1 MTVGES
7 AERIYGLLREALS
20 DQAGRRQ
27 AAENALRDAENGID
41 YFASLAMITVAS
53 DEDAE
58 TQVRWLAAVCGKN
71 AVWRSWRR
79 NVRKNG
85 VTEDERSFV
94 RDTLLSAI
102 GEKHST
108 IATQI
113 SVWIANIA
121 RSDFPTYWPSLINDL
136 CDAVRLQDQVIM
148 LHALVTLDMVLKQLA
163 SRRLMSDRNSL
174 YQVAPKIFAI
184 LHDHFISHLQ
194 MLVANQTMPQ
204 MLQTSFRVVERC
216 LKSFR
221 RLLEYGCRTIDHLP
235 LVSSV
240 FTKLL
245 QLPEVFMRGAAG
257 GTDMQ
262 VRLSHLAAK
271 LIRSTQE
278 HHPIGFQPFL
288 SSFMELYFQ
297 TIVSFDFTVSADR
310 VCYQAALFI
319 RNILSSMS
327 YDISYV
333 NIVRFNEGKRANVP
347 SPEGISG
354 DGCRHIVLSF
364 FDENRV
370 NVLIEAMISKIF
382 TLSER
387 ELETWASDPE
397 ALVQEEEAAD
407 WGTES
412 LRHECEEIFKI
423 LLLRDK
429 ARVVPM
435 ILQLTESIPNDKPLL
450 LDACYRAVGRAVY
463 DVQGAFDFEVWL
475 NGRLRNILCA
485 DCSNNLGERIIQA
498 RTAWLVGQFVEQ
510 LTRDSRLVV
519 TPLLVR
525 LMSVTDGDRVVA
537 LTAAKALQML
547 VDDMGFHSGDFAP
560 HLETCII
567 SSFRL
572 VFAADTAATKR
583 DLIGIVSSII
593 ERSRPQFVIP
603 VINLIATSLP
613 GLWQQGQSPISIVN
627 NHSSMGDYRLSPEN
641 GMDSGDKNLLRTS
654 IVTLLTTVCRK
665 TGSAALQS
673 QAMRKTVF
681 EVIDFAVDLG
691 KGKGGH
697 FMMEEGCELWTVVV
711 SSSKEYSQE
720 LAMLFPKTLAI
731 LGLDFDNLKE
741 VFRLMEEY
749 ALVGKEQFMTQYGG
763 SMLQTLEKV
772 LDSVK
777 ERGCLA
783 AIEIMDLLLQ
793 LFPTDGVRF
802 IGRVLRVCMDKVLSR
817 QEGQVMTS
825 AFVALLARA
834 CVINVADLES
844 LVLEG
849 NELVTVQLVDS
860 LINCVDSVYKLHR
873 RKLVVLAVCG
883 LAKRY
888 RESPNVQQRVPAV
901 LNAVV
906 QVLAEERTRRPM
918 PRNQDFNNFL
928 ARFGEEGKLEQSEED
943 AAPEELPGARRRKAL
958 ADCDV
963 LRRVNLR
970 DACVDLLKG
979 LRAIGE
985 DQYKTIIGLT
995 DGHVLQQLESLAQ
1008 SNY

>member
-1 MTVGES
+1 MTVEES

-20 DQAGRRQ
+20 DQGERRR
-27 AAENALRDAENGID
+27 AAEIALRDAENGID

-58 TQVRWLAAVCGKN
+58 IHVRWLAALCGKN

-136 CDAVRLQDQVIM
+136 CDFVREQDQAVM

-163 SRRLMSDRNSL
+163 SRRLASDRNSL

-194 MLVANQTMPQ
+194 NLVANQAVPQ
-204 MLQTSFRVVERC
+204 MLQTSFCVVERC

-221 RLLEYGCRTIDHLP
+221 RLLEYGCRTIDNLP

-240 FTKLL
+240 FAKLL
-245 QLPEVFMRGAAG
+245 QLSDVFMRGAAG
-257 GTDMQ
+257 GTEMQ
-262 VRLSHLAAK
+262 IRLSHLAAK

-288 SSFMELYFQ
+288 SAFMELYYQ
-297 TIVSFDFTVSADR
+297 TIVSFDFAVSADR

-319 RNILSSMS
+319 HNILSSIS
-327 YDISYV
+327 YDISYA
-333 NIVRFNEGKRANVP
+333 NIIRFNKDKRLNA
-347 SPEGISG
+347 SPPHSVSAE
-354 DGCRHIVLSF
+354 GCRHVVLSF

-370 NVLIEAMISKIF
+370 NSLIEAMISKIF
-382 TLSER
+382 ILSEK

-397 ALVQEEEAAD
+397 ALVREEEAAD

-429 ARVVPM
+429 SRIVPM
-435 ILQLTESIPNDKPLL
+435 ILRLTESVPRDKPLL

-475 NGRLRNILCA
+475 SGRLKNILCA
-485 DCSNNLGERIIQA
+485 DCSSDLGERIIQA

-510 LTRDSRLVV
+510 LTRDSRIVV

-525 LMSVTDGDRVVA
+525 LMNVTDGDRVIA

-560 HLETCII
+560 HLEKCVIA
-567 SSFRL
+567 SFRL
-572 VFAADTAATKR
+572 VFAVDTAATKR
-583 DLIGIVSSII
+583 DLMGIVASII

-603 VINLIATSLP
+603 IIDLIATSLP
-613 GLWQQGQSPISIVN
+613 ELWRHEYGSSPIMN
-627 NHSSMGDYRLSPEN
+627 NHSAIENYDTSPQN
-641 GMDSGDKNLLRTS
+641 GMNPGDENLLRTS

-665 TGSAALQS
+665 TGPAALQS
-673 QAMRKTVF
+673 VAMRKTVF
-681 EVIDFAVDLG
+681 EIIDFAVDLG
-691 KGKGGH
+691 KGRGGH
-697 FMMEEGCELWTVVV
+697 FMMEEGCELWTVVA
-711 SSSKEYSQE
+711 SSSEEYSQE
-720 LAMLFPKTLAI
+720 LVVLFPRTMAI
-731 LGLDFDNLKE
+731 LGVDFDNLKE

-749 ALVGKEQFMTQYGG
+749 ALVGKEQFMNQYGG
-763 SMLQTLEKV
+763 QMLQTLEKV
-772 LDSVK
+772 LDAVK

-793 LFPTDGVRF
+793 LFPKEGVRF
-802 IGRVLRVCMDKVLSR
+802 IGRVLRICLEKVLSR
-817 QEGQVMTS
+817 QEGQVLAS
-825 AFVALLARA
+825 AYVALLARA
-834 CVINVADLES
+834 CMVNIADVES
-844 LVLEG
+844 LVLEA
-849 NELVTVQLVDS
+849 NELTAVQLVDS
-860 LINCVDSVYKLHR
+860 LIGCVDSVYRLQR

-883 LAKRY
+883 LTKRY
-888 RESPNVQQRVPAV
+888 SASTEVQQRVPAV

-928 ARFGEEGKLEQSEED
+928 ARFGEEGKLERSEED
-943 AAPEELPGARRRKAL
+943 AAPEELPGTRRRRAL
-958 ADCDV
+958 ADSDI
-963 LRRVNLR
+963 LRHVNLQ
-970 DACVDLLKG
+970 DACADLLTG

-985 DQYKTIIGLT
+985 ERYNAIIGLT
-995 DGHVLQQLESLAQ
+995 DERVLRQLESLAQ
-1008 SNY
+1008 K